1 MTKISQL
8 CIGLVILSMPIYVVA
23 QQNQAVPVSFDIIGE
38 NLYEVTGGSG
48 ANGGAFIGE
57 YGVLLIDAKMNQES
71 VNQTIQEISKL
82 TDKPIKFMV
91 NTHSDGDHVMGNRFF
106 PESVVFVSHENCR
119 KEFFHP
125 SRNGEPSSWSDPEL
139 APFIPSVTF
148 IDKMDLYVD
157 PERKVEL
164 WYFGT
169 GHTTGDIVV
178 YFPHE
183 RVAFIGDQVFEG
195 RVQLIHSYKGGN
207 SFKHVETLQKMLE
220 TLDAQKFYSGHSEA
234 LDRNAIQLHI
244 DEMKKLQNQ
253 ISEYIKKNSTL
264 ENIKKEFSENQGNL
278 VETIYNEIL
287 AAK

>member
-125 SRNGEPSSWSDPEL
+125 SRNEEPSSWSDPEL